1 MKEYYTDKR
10 KFIEYDEKKKDC
22 IIVDLDGTVAVH
34 DGRSPYDWSKVG
46 TDKPNVPL
54 IKILKVLNKQYEI
67 LFVSGREGTSE
78 CRKNTLKWLMDNF
91 YNPDSEIELKGW
103 DLIMRNAKDYR
114 SDNIVK
120 EELFHNYIEPRYNVI
135 AVFDDRDC
143 VVKMWRSLG
152 ILCNQV
158 YYGDF

>member
-1 MKEYYTDKR
+1 M
-10 KFIEYDEKKKDC
+10 
-22 IIVDLDGTVAVH
+22 DLDGTIAVH

-78 CRKNTLKWLMDNF
+78 CRKNTLKWLIDNF
-91 YNPDSEIELKGW
+91 YNPDSETELKGW

-120 EELFHNYIEPRYNVI
+120 EELFHNYIESRYNVI

-143 VVKMWRSLG
+143 VVKM
-152 ILCNQV
+152 
-158 YYGDF
+158 